1 MRHSTP
7 STPLLALLGVSL
19 SFGGGVLAGT
29 CEEMTRFTLPGYDIV
44 INEARTVPEGPL
56 PPGRFGAGYQGV
68 IPQHC
73 RVDGEIDKRE
83 GRDGKPYAIGFAVA
97 MPKDWNGR
105 FLFQGGGG
113 LNGTVANPV
122 GLQSAGAP
130 ALARGFAVV
139 STDSGHKAR
148 EGMAFDGSFFADQEA
163 TLNFLYKAIGKTTVV
178 AKAMVREY
186 YSKPIGHAYYV
197 GCSTGGREGMIMS
210 QRFPEYYDGIVS
222 GAPAMRTNVSNL
234 ATRWVRVS
242 LNQAAPLDASGQPV
256 VGGGLPESD
265 QKLLVD
271 AFLRACDE
279 KDGIKDGMV
288 FDVEG
293 CDFDPA
299 SLMCQGEKTDECL
312 SEEQVKAL
320 HQGMAGPIDSRG
332 HPVYSGFPYDTGII
346 AKPPASFIP
355 GLLVMSGSVLGPPT
369 RETTLD
375 IDQASI
381 AADTAQAEVGNTFK
395 WTNLSTFSGHGGKLI
410 FYHGMSDP
418 WFSAL
423 DTMTYYRNLVR
434 DNGGADQ
441 VADWSRLFL
450 VPGMGHCGGGAQTLD
465 RFDMLDAIVK
475 WVEDGEA
482 PGSVVATGRAYPDR
496 SRPLCAYPKHA
507 QYTGQGNSEDAGN
520 FECRQ

>member
-7 STPLLALLGVSL
+7 SAALLPLLWIPLL
-19 SFGGGVLAGT
+19 FGGGVLAGT
-29 CEEMTRFTLPGYDIV
+29 CEEMAEFTLPPYNIV

-56 PPGRFGAGYQGV
+56 SPGPFGAGYQGL
-68 IPQHC
+68 IPEHC
-73 RVDGEIDKRE
+73 RVDGEIDQRV

-97 MPKDWNGR
+97 MPANWNGR

-163 TLNFLYKAIGKTTVV
+163 TLNFLYKAIGKVTVV
-178 AKAMVREY
+178 AKALVREY
-186 YSKPIGHAYYV
+186 YSEPIEHAYYV

-242 LNQAAPLDASGQPV
+242 LNQAAPLDESGKPV
-256 VGGGLPESD
+256 VGGGLPEPD
-265 QKLLVD
+265 QQLLVD

-279 KDGIKDGMV
+279 KDGVKDGMV

-299 SLMCQGEKTDECL
+299 TLVCEGEKTDRCL
-312 SEEQVKAL
+312 TEEQVKAL
-320 HQGMAGPIDSRG
+320 HQGMAGPVDSRG
-332 HPVYSGFPYDTGII
+332 HQVYSGFPYDTGIT

-355 GLLVMSGSVLGPPT
+355 GLLVMSGGVLGPPT
-369 RETTLD
+369 RETTMD
-375 IDQASI
+375 IDKASI
-381 AADTAQAEVGNTFK
+381 AADTAQAAVGNTFK

-423 DTMTYYRNLVR
+423 DTMTYYERLVGE
-434 DNGGADQ
+434 NGGTDQ
-441 VADWSRLFL
+441 VDDWSRLFL

-465 RFDMLDAIVK
+465 RFDMLDAIVN
-475 WVEDGEA
+475 WVEQGKA
-482 PGSVVATGRAYPDR
+482 PDSVVATGRAYPDR

-507 QYTGQGNSEDAGN
+507 QYTGRGNSEDAAN
-520 FECRQ
+520 FQCRE